1 MSSTPEPNATPDRDD
16 IVGRLNLME
25 AMIAEGR
32 HATCQ
37 FGWIFIL
44 WGLVDISGM
53 VLEWEHPNHNW
64 NWPLVITLGMVIQF
78 TGFRLRRRSRGV
90 CRPNTQSRAISAI
103 WGMMGA
109 TLVLFCFTAI
119 FTHQA
124 WSAGYLA
131 AIFMTIG
138 MAHTASAIILRWGVQ
153 FAVGVL
159 FWAGGLACFFVRDG
173 SWFLYIFGAEMLV
186 GMILFGIYAMILE
199 RRTPPPA
206 VSVNA

>member
-1 MSSTPEPNATPDRDD
+1 MSDQPEAAPDRDE
-16 IVGRLNLME
+16 IVARLDLME

-44 WGLVDISGM
+44 WGLVDIAGM
-53 VLEWEHPNHNW
+53 LLEFHKSHPW
-64 NWPLVITLGMVIQF
+64 NWPLVIGIGMTIQF
-78 TGFRLRRRSRGV
+78 AGFRLRRRSRGA
-90 CRPNTQSRAISAI
+90 CRPNTQSRAISAV

-109 TLVLFCFTAI
+109 TLCLFCFTAI

-138 MAHTASAIILRWGVQ
+138 LAHSASAIILRWGVQ

-159 FWAGGLACFFVRDG
+159 FWAGGLACFFVNDDR
-173 SWFLYIFGAEMLV
+173 WFLYIFGFEMLF
-186 GMILFGIYAMILE
+186 GMILFGIYAMVLE
-199 RRTPPPA
+199 RRSTPPTVA
-206 VSVNA
+206 VNA

>member
-1 MSSTPEPNATPDRDD
+1 MSTTPNPAPDRDD
-16 IVGRLNLME
+16 IVARLDLME

-44 WGLVDISGM
+44 WGLVDLFGM
-53 VLEWEHPNHNW
+53 ALEWHRDHPW
-64 NWPLVITLGMVIQF
+64 NWPLAIGLGMAIQF
-78 TGFRLRRRSRGV
+78 AGFRLRRRSRGV
-90 CRPNTQSRAISAI
+90 CSPNTQSRAISAI

-109 TLVLFCFTAI
+109 TLCLFCFTAI

-138 MAHTASAIILRWGVQ
+138 LAHAASAIILRWGVQ
-153 FAVGVL
+153 FAVAVL
-159 FWAGGLACFFVRDG
+159 FWAGGVACFFVNDG
-173 SWFLYIFGAEMLV
+173 RWFLYIFGVEMLF

-199 RRTPPPA
+199 RRTPPPTVA
-206 VSVNA
+206 IHA